1 MYGKYSCVFFVC
13 YFFGLNMVFVG
24 GWNGGEVNAVV
35 GPSHLGQVGGRPL

>member
-1 MYGKYSCVFFVC
+1 MANICAHFLCVN
-13 YFFGLNMVFVG
+13 FFGLNMVFVG